1 MRAERPTGLGAPA
14 PVGGDDAQIKQLAQ
28 ERALKIGPVGEGE
41 RAGEVCRIA
50 LGTDREGPGQLDE
63 LAPSGLDL
71 LGRRFGVGWGNRLE
85 RQMLDFVPVVVAAG
99 GTVGEAVDH
108 ILATKLLRKVR
119 DRHDTRPEDL
129 TALSERIAEAWPK
142 LDKTTGA
149 VRSMAI
155 VRDELRR
162 LGAEEEA

>member
-1 MRAERPTGLGAPA
+1 
-14 PVGGDDAQIKQLAQ
+14 
-28 ERALKIGPVGEGE
+28 
-41 RAGEVCRIA
+41 
-50 LGTDREGPGQLDE
+50 
-63 LAPSGLDL
+63 
-71 LGRRFGVGWGNRLE
+71 
-85 RQMLDFVPVVVAAG
+85 
-99 GTVGEAVDH
+99 VGEAVDH

>member
-1 MRAERPTGLGAPA
+1 MTDTVSAAEA
-14 PVGGDDAQIKQLAQ
+14 
-28 ERALKIGPVGEGE
+28 
-41 RAGEVCRIA
+41 
-50 LGTDREGPGQLDE
+50 
-63 LAPSGLDL
+63 
-71 LGRRFGVGWGNRLE
+71 NRKFSE
-85 RQMLDFVPVVVAAG
+85 
-99 GTVGEAVDH
+99 
-108 ILATKLLRKVR
+108 LLRKVR

>member
-1 MRAERPTGLGAPA
+1 MKKLAYI
-14 PVGGDDAQIKQLAQ
+14 VGGLVVLVIVAALVAPFFVDLNNYKPQIEAKAK
-28 ERALKIGPVGEGE
+28 EAYAFVDGSF
-41 RAGEVCRIA
+41 A
-50 LGTDREGPGQLDE
+50 
-63 LAPSGLDL
+63 DL